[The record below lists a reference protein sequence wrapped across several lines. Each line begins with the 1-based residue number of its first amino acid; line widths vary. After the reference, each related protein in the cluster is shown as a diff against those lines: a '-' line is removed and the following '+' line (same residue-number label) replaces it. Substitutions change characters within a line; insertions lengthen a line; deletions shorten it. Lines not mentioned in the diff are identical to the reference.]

1 MGKDLKSRK
10 KVDVEQAKKTMDKMD
25 PSELEKTKK
34 IINQYA
40 GKDETELKK
49 QLLAMT
55 QNGKQKGSLN
65 DQQIDGMAQKL
76 TPMLSAGQRKKLNG
90 LIQMLKNQD

>member
-10 KVDVEQAKKTMDKMD
+10 KVDVEQAKKTMNKMD

-40 GKDETELKK
+40 GKDEEELKK
-49 QLLAMT
+49 QLLSMT
-55 QNGKQKGSLN
+55 QNGKQKGNLN

-76 TPMLSAGQRKKLNG
+76 SPMLSAGQRKKLNG